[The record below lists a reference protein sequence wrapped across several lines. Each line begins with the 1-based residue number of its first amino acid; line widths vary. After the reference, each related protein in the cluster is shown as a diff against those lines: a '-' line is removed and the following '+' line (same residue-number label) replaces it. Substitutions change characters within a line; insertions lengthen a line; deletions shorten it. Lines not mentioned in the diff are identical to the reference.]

1 MTRRV
6 VLHDTELYPQ
16 PDEVNPERYLNRTD
30 ECLNPDPREFAFGY
44 GRRCVSRTNALL
56 SETDTHHP
64 RVCPGRIFAEDTLFI
79 TAAFVLASFNV
90 SDAVSL
96 KGGRITYTDG
106 LIRLINHWS
115 SRLATYSPHVSV
127 TPISLAPSL
136 RGRVC
141 LHERASSLAWSNMHA
156 HVTLQGWRPL
166 EMCYTGT
173 HMRSRL

>member
-79 TAAFVLASFNV
+79 TAASVLASFNV

-96 KGGRITYTDG
+96 KGSRITYTDG
-106 LIRLINHWS
+106 IIRLVNHWS
-115 SRLATYSPHVSV
+115 SRLATYPPHVSA
-127 TPISLAPSL
+127 TPSSLAPLL
-136 RGRVC
+136 RGR
-141 LHERASSLAWSNMHA
+141 LFSHERARPWSNTHA
-156 HVTLQGWRPL
+156 HVTLQRWRFL
-166 EMCYTGT
+166 KMCYTGT
-173 HMRSRL
+173 AHMESRS